1 MLDCSNRMHI
11 VLEGTTLNAEIILT
25 DFFHI
30 RDCELKK
37 HLKEI
42 CRIQDFRKG
51 SDIKNIKENDEYVRF
66 LISGTVRGYI
76 VNSKGREVTVSIA
89 AKQGDIITSP
99 RLRTEDDSGIGYTAM
114 TDTELLS
121 LPVDEA
127 EQLQKLFPEWEGLYV
142 SLLGKY
148 VSDQWKLRKM
158 MYLED
163 ARKRVEWFQKEYP
176 GLMDSVNHTQ
186 IASFLNISPVTLSR
200 IINK

>member
-1 MLDCSNRMHI
+1 MEAAI
-11 VLEGTTLNAEIILT
+11 FLT

-30 RDCELKK
+30 KDCELKN
-37 HLKEI
+37 HLTEI
-42 CRIQDFRKG
+42 CQIQDFSKG
-51 SDIKNIKENDEYVRF
+51 SHIKDIKEKDDYVRF
-66 LISGTVRGYI
+66 LISGAVRGYI
-76 VNSKGREVTVSIA
+76 INSKDREVTVSIA
-89 AKQGDIITSP
+89 ARRGDIITSP

-127 EQLQKLFPEWEGLYV
+127 EQMQSQFPEWEGLYV
-142 SLLGKY
+142 RLLGKY

-158 MYLED
+158 MYLKD

-176 GLMDSVNHTQ
+176 GLLDSVNHTH

-200 IINK
+200 IINEY